1 MALLDRCMQ
10 RERWVHNVKLFET
23 TLDMSVVESPSHL
36 RCASQHTDKHVYL
49 IVQEFV
55 LLCSYSSS
63 TSIHTWVCTHSGECL
78 TFHNYTTGERILMGP
93 IAHSHI

>member
-1 MALLDRCMQ
+1 MFVRWELWMALLDRCMQ

-36 RCASQHTDKHVYL
+36 RCASQHTDTHVYL

-63 TSIHTWVCTHSGECL
+63 TSIHTWVCTHSGECADIPQL
-78 TFHNYTTGERILMGP
+78 YHW
-93 IAHSHI
+93 